1 MPVTSRLLVRT
12 ALVWLAASLAV
23 ALATA
28 LPGLLPVPG
37 LDAALRPVWIHLL
50 TVGWLTQLV
59 FGVALWLFPR
69 PGGRPGSEEGPR
81 WPLAAAWLLLNGGL
95 LTRALAEPAAALVPA
110 GPWSGALLASAL
122 AQWLAVL
129 LLVGAVWPRVTG

>member
-1 MPVTSRLLVRT
+1 MPVASRLLVRT

-23 ALATA
+23 ALAAA

-37 LDAALRPVWIHLL
+37 LGAELRPVWIHLL

-69 PGGRPGSEEGPR
+69 PGGRRGGEEGPR

-95 LTRALAEPAAALVPA
+95 LARAVAEPAAALAPA
-110 GPWSGALLASAL
+110 GPWSGALLGSAL